1 MITIAVC
8 FERIV
13 MALGSGQYNW
23 QDPMRNAGIIAQAE
37 GNNIAAPHDKRRKK
51 IAGYILISFLII
63 VLFAIIML
71 FVLGTNSGL

>member
-37 GNNIAAPHDKRRKK
+37 GNNIAAPYFSL
-51 IAGYILISFLII
+51 YILSRPLHDPCDGCFHIFRSIRHAASL
-63 VLFAIIML
+63 ADP
-71 FVLGTNSGL
+71 